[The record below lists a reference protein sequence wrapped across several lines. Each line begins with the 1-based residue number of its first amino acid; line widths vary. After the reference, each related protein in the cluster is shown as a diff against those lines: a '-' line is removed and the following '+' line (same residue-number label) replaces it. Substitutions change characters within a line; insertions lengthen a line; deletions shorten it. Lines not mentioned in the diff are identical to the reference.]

1 VTSLTVTPVD
11 AECWQDFVD
20 LFERRGPRGGYRNV
34 PAYGCWCMFW
44 RDRSLEHG
52 TPKKRAMG
60 TLVRAGTEP
69 GLLAYDGGRAVAWIS
84 VAPRESYG
92 QLVRSRTYAPPDDD
106 PGVWSIVCLYVHAS
120 ERRRK
125 LARVLLER
133 AIAFAFERGA
143 TAIEAYPASVVKR
156 SDYMG
161 SLPGYEKLGFVPVR
175 EAGTRTVVR
184 LSR

>member
-1 VTSLTVTPVD
+1 VDVRPLTASRWD
-11 AECWQDFVD
+11 DFVD
-20 LFERRGPRGGYRNV
+20 LFTRPGPRGGGG
-34 PAYGCWCMFW
+34 PGSGSGCWCMWW
-44 RDRSLEHG
+44 RLRRRPEQN
-52 TPKKRAMG
+52 RAAMEQ
-60 TLVRAGTEP
+60 LVREGSTP

-106 PGVWSIVCLYVHAS
+106 AGVWSIACLYVHPT

-125 LARVLLER
+125 LARGLLER
-133 AIAFAFERGA
+133 AIAFAFEHGA

-161 SLPGYEKLGFVPVR
+161 SLPGYSKLGFVPVR

-184 LSR
+184 LAP